1 MNWLSQILGAFK
13 TFQCWVT
20 IAPWES
26 ALRVRFGKTATAIG
40 PGVHLRIPLTDR
52 IFVQAVRLRPI
63 FDTGQTITSKDGKV
77 LTVSFVVY
85 YAIGDMLK
93 LYLSV
98 SNPEQLLIGMVQGV
112 VARVVT
118 STRSEDLTP
127 AVIEAAVME
136 QIPSTDWGLTQVRL
150 EITTFAYVKT
160 YRIMNYE
167 YRSTSDANNL
177 EIAKV

>member
-1 MNWLSQILGAFK
+1 MNWLSQIFGAFK

-26 ALRVRFGKTATAIG
+26 ALRVRFGKTATLIG
-40 PGVHLRIPLTDR
+40 PGVHLRIPFTDR

-63 FDTGQTITSKDGKV
+63 FDTGQTITTKDGKV

-98 SNPEQLLIGMVQGV
+98 SNPEQLLIGLVQGII
-112 VARVVT
+112 ARVVT

-127 AVIEAAVME
+127 SLIEAEVDKHG
-136 QIPSTDWGLTQVRL
+136 PSTDWGLEQVRL
-150 EITTFAYVKT
+150 EITTFAYVRT

-167 YRSTSDANNL
+167 YRSTSSANDL
-177 EIAKV
+177 EVAKV